1 MVSDISEYGW
11 IMTLPYLV
19 KQNGRKRK
27 SKLSQVKDKVD
38 SKQNFV
44 MKIYVHI
51 YLYVLYIYNVAIK

>member
-11 IMTLPYLV
+11 IMTLSYLV
-19 KQNGRKRK
+19 KQNGRNRK
-27 SKLSQVKDKVD
+27 SKLSQVKDKVN

-51 YLYVLYIYNVAIK
+51 SIYIVYI